1 MKTARLKYKKKYGA
15 REEKG
20 NSVIEF
26 PEKYCVVDIET
37 TGLKPEYAEIIEI
50 GAVMI
55 ENGRETARFGKL
67 IKPHKKQD
75 NGLYVSSFI
84 SGLTGIN
91 DDMLKDAPYI
101 EEVLPEFEQFLG
113 DVLIMGYNVSF
124 DVNFI
129 FDNFMKYLNKPLKND
144 FVDVL
149 RLARKICADMP
160 RHSLSDMTKYY
171 GIEHK
176 NAHRAVS
183 DCVATHECYINLK
196 SDIIKEYG
204 DTEVFKTVF
213 KKRHYRTSVN
223 DIKPDKSKF
232 NPDSPIFGRRISFSG
247 SLRKLNRMNA
257 MQQAADLGAILQ
269 NAVTK
274 KTDFLVLSDRERR
287 LILRGEKS
295 RKYILA
301 ERFIEAG
308 GCLKVMS
315 EGEFYKVIGLC

>member
-1 MKTARLKYKKKYGA
+1 MARVKYKNKYGG
-15 REEKG
+15 REHRG

-50 GAVMI
+50 GAVMY
-55 ENGRETARFGKL
+55 EKGREISRFSQL
-67 IKPHKKQD
+67 IKPHKKQLE
-75 NGLYVSSFI
+75 GLYVSPFI
-84 SGLTGIN
+84 SNLTGIT
-91 DDMLKDAPYI
+91 DAVLEHAPYI
-101 EEVLPEFEQFLG
+101 ESILPEFEEFLG
-113 DVLIMGYNVSF
+113 STVIMGYNVCF
-124 DVNFI
+124 DVNFLY
-129 FDNFMKYLNKPLKND
+129 DNFMMHLNKPLTND

-149 RLARKICADMP
+149 RLARKVCADMP
-160 RHSLSDMTKYY
+160 RHSLSNMTEYY

-183 DCVATHECYINLK
+183 DCVATHECYLNLK
-196 SDIIKEYG
+196 DDIIKEYG
-204 DTEVFKTVF
+204 DPEVFKKVF
-213 KKRHYRTSVN
+213 KKRHYKASVA
-223 DIKPDKSKF
+223 DIKPDKTKF
-232 NPDSPIFGRRISFSG
+232 DPNSPIFGRRVSFSG

-257 MQQAADLGAILQ
+257 MQHAADLGAILQ

-274 KTDFLVLSDRERR
+274 RTDFLVLSDRERKQ
-287 LILRGEKS
+287 ILRGEKS

-308 GCLKVMS
+308 GVLKVMS